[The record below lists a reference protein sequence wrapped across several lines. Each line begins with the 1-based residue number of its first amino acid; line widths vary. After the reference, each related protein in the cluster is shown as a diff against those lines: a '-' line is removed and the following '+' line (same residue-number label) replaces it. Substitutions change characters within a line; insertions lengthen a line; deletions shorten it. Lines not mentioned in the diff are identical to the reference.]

1 MMTRPGAR
9 EMRRPGAGGLAGQ
22 AGEPPLIRLS
32 AVAYT
37 YQGPPV
43 VHALKPLDLVIWRGE
58 HVAVMGP
65 SGSGKSTLLNL
76 IGLLDRPS
84 EGRVEIG
91 GTDMGGASERDRA
104 AARARRIGFV
114 FQTFQLL
121 PHRTAAENVMLAQVY
136 AGIPRHRRCA
146 DVMAALA
153 QVGLAGRADALP
165 TALSGGEQQRVAIAR
180 ALVNR
185 PPLLLCD
192 EPTGNLDTTAT
203 SELSDLLAA
212 LNHGGTTVLVI
223 THNPAVAGRAGRRIM
238 IRDGQLFER
247 AGTDP
252 AGHNGDRHGRAVG

>member
-1 MMTRPGAR
+1 
-9 EMRRPGAGGLAGQ
+9 
-22 AGEPPLIRLS
+22 
-32 AVAYT
+32 
-37 YQGPPV
+37 V

-58 HVAVMGP
+58 HVAVTGP

-76 IGLLDRPS
+76 IGLLDKPTD
-84 EGRVEIG
+84 GRVEID
-91 GTDMGGASERDRA
+91 GTDMGGASERARA
-104 AARARRIGFV
+104 AVRALRIGFV

-136 AGIPRHRRCA
+136 AGTPRQRRRH
-146 DVMAALA
+146 DVLAALA

-192 EPTGNLDTTAT
+192 EPTGNLDTTAA

-212 LNHGGTTVLVI
+212 LNLGGTTVLVI
-223 THNPAVAGRAGRRIM
+223 THNPAIAERAGRRIT
-238 IRDGQLFER
+238 IRDGQLFEQ
-247 AGTDP
+247 ADAYP
-252 AGHNGDRHGRAVG
+252 AHHHGGNDVLAMD

>member
-1 MMTRPGAR
+1 MTRPGASG
-9 EMRRPGAGGLAGQ
+9 MAGQ
-22 AGEPPLIRLS
+22 SGEPPLIRLS

-58 HVAVMGP
+58 HVAIMGP

-76 IGLLDRPS
+76 IGLLDRPT
-84 EGRVEIG
+84 EGRVEING
-91 GTDMGGASERDRA
+91 RDMGGASERGRA
-104 AARARRIGFV
+104 AVRAQQIGFV

-121 PHRTAAENVMLAQVY
+121 PHRTAAENVMMAQVY
-136 AGIPRHRRCA
+136 SDIPQRRRRG

-153 QVGLAGRADALP
+153 QVGLAGRADTLP

-180 ALVNR
+180 AVVNH
-185 PPLLLCD
+185 PSLLLCD

-212 LNHGGTTVLVI
+212 LNQGGTTVLVI
-223 THNPAVAGRAGRRIM
+223 THNPAVAERAGQRIT
-238 IRDGQLFER
+238 IRDGQLFEQ
-247 AGTDP
+247 ADTHL
-252 AGHNGDRHGRAVG
+252 AGHKGNQHALPMD